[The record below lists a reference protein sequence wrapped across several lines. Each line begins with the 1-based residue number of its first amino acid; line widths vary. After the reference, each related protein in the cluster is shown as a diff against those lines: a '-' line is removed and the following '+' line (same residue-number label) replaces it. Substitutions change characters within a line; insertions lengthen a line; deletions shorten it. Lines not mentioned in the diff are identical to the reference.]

1 MGQPIDTRPAPRLRH
16 GLARIAALPLLL
28 LIAGCGLPPAVVAT
42 SYGVELFAL
51 MTTGKTFTD
60 HAISGVLG
68 RDCALL
74 RVVEGEPVCIDFADA
89 IVPPAAVAT
98 LPTGTHWSVQELY
111 E

>member
-1 MGQPIDTRPAPRLRH
+1 M
-16 GLARIAALPLLL
+16 L
-28 LIAGCGLPPAVVAT
+28 LIAGCGLPPAVMAT

-74 RVVEGEPVCIDFADA
+74 RVVEGEPVCTDFADA
-89 IVPPAAVAT
+89 IAPSAAVAT

>member
-1 MGQPIDTRPAPRLRH
+1 M
-16 GLARIAALPLLL
+16 L

-42 SYGVELFAL
+42 SYGVELFAF

-89 IVPPAAVAT
+89 IAPSAAVAT